1 MAAMSRSLTIRAAGL
16 LTVALLLGLTGTAA
30 AQAGPSRAPVSFDA
44 VVVLVIVLG
53 VMAYFMRGQI
63 RAQLQQDRTRL
74 AELASSPEGMQKLHT
89 QSKGVRTVAIVF
101 ALVAVLASALLLI
114 KINNTST
121 WALRYDPRV
130 HEQLGWW
137 FMGVGLLWLVTIV
150 CGALWVV
157 ASRNISRV
165 TAQRV
170 AAIRSRLVE
179 IETELEARAD
189 GPKADL
195 RAERQL
201 LESELRQL
209 GA

>member
-1 MAAMSRSLTIRAAGL
+1 MTRSVPVRAAVML
-16 LTVALLLGLTGTAA
+16 AVALLIAFAGTAA
-30 AQAGPSRAPVSFDA
+30 AQSAASRSPVPIDA

-53 VMAYFMRGQI
+53 VMAYFMRGQL
-63 RAQLQQDRTRL
+63 RAQLQQDKARL
-74 AELASSPEGMQKLHT
+74 AELASSPEGMQTLRT

-101 ALVAVLASALLLI
+101 AVVAVLVSALLLI

-150 CGALWVV
+150 CGALSLV
-157 ASRNISRV
+157 ASRNLARV
-165 TAQRV
+165 TTQRV

-189 GPKADL
+189 SPKADL
-195 RAERQL
+195 RAERQV

>member
-1 MAAMSRSLTIRAAGL
+1 MIRALSVRTAGL
-16 LTVALLLGLTGTAA
+16 LAVALLPVLAGSAA
-30 AQAGPSRAPVSFDA
+30 AQSAASRSPVPIDA
-44 VVVLVIVLG
+44 VVVLVVVLG
-53 VMAYFMRGQI
+53 VIAFFMRGQI
-63 RAQLQQDRTRL
+63 LAQLQQDKARL
-74 AELASSPEGMQKLHT
+74 TEAASSPEGIQTLRT
-89 QSKGVRTVAIVF
+89 QSKRVRIVAIVF
-101 ALVAVLASALLLI
+101 AVLAVLASAVLLI

-137 FMGVGLLWLVTIV
+137 FMGVGLVWLVTIV
-150 CGALWVV
+150 CGALALV
-157 ASRNISRV
+157 ASRNVARV
-165 TAQRV
+165 MMQRV

-179 IETELEARAD
+179 IETELEARAEN
-189 GPKADL
+189 PKADL

>member
-1 MAAMSRSLTIRAAGL
+1 MTRSMPVRAAAMLAVVLPIAFP
-16 LTVALLLGLTGTAA
+16 GTAA
-30 AQAGPSRAPVSFDA
+30 AQSAASRSPVPIDA
-44 VVVLVIVLG
+44 VVVLVLVLG

-63 RAQLQQDRTRL
+63 RAQFQQDRARL
-74 AELASSPEGMQKLHT
+74 AELAGTPEGMQGLRT
-89 QSKGVRTVAIVF
+89 QSKSVRTVAIVF
-101 ALVAVLASALLLI
+101 AVIAVLASAVLLI

-137 FMGVGLLWLVTIV
+137 FMGVGLLWVVTIV
-150 CGALWVV
+150 CGALALVV
-157 ASRNISRV
+157 SRNVARA
-165 TAQRV
+165 TMQRV

-189 GPKADL
+189 SPKAAL

>member
-1 MAAMSRSLTIRAAGL
+1 MSRPAPVRTAWLLAVSLLFAFA
-16 LTVALLLGLTGTAA
+16 GTAA
-30 AQAGPSRAPVSFDA
+30 AQSAASHSPVPIDA
-44 VVVLVIVLG
+44 LVVLVVVLG

-63 RAQLQQDRTRL
+63 RAQLQQDNARR
-74 AELASSPEGMQKLHT
+74 AELESSPEGIEKLRT
-89 QSKGVRTVAIVF
+89 QSKSVRIVAIVF
-101 ALVAVLASALLLI
+101 AVTAALASAVLLI

-121 WALRYDPRV
+121 WALRYNPRV

-137 FMGVGLLWLVTIV
+137 FMGVGLLWLVTIA
-150 CGALWVV
+150 CGALALV
-157 ASRNISRV
+157 ASRNVARV
-165 TAQRV
+165 TMQRV
-170 AAIRSRLVE
+170 AAIRSRLVQ

-189 GPKADL
+189 SPKADL

>member
-1 MAAMSRSLTIRAAGL
+1 MIRALSVRTAGL
-16 LTVALLLGLTGTAA
+16 LAVALLPVLAGTAA
-30 AQAGPSRAPVSFDA
+30 AQSAASRSPVPIDA
-44 VVVLVIVLG
+44 VVVLVVVLG
-53 VMAYFMRGQI
+53 VIAFFMRGQI
-63 RAQLQQDRTRL
+63 LAQLQQDKARL
-74 AELASSPEGMQKLHT
+74 TEAASSPEGIQTLRT
-89 QSKGVRTVAIVF
+89 RSKRVRIVAIVF
-101 ALVAVLASALLLI
+101 AVLAVLASAVLLI

-137 FMGVGLLWLVTIV
+137 FMGVGLVWLVTIV
-150 CGALWVV
+150 CGALALV
-157 ASRNISRV
+157 ASRNVARV
-165 TAQRV
+165 MMQRV

-179 IETELEARAD
+179 IETELEARAEN
-189 GPKADL
+189 PKADL

>member
-1 MAAMSRSLTIRAAGL
+1 MIRSVPVRAAAMLAVVLPIAFA
-16 LTVALLLGLTGTAA
+16 GTAA
-30 AQAGPSRAPVSFDA
+30 AQSAASRSPLPIDA
-44 VVVLVIVLG
+44 VVVPILVLG
-53 VMAYFMRGQI
+53 VVAYFMRGQI
-63 RAQLQQDRTRL
+63 RAQLQQDKSRL
-74 AELASSPEGMQKLHT
+74 AQLASSPEGMQTLRT

-101 ALVAVLASALLLI
+101 AVIAALASAVLLI

-137 FMGVGLLWLVTIV
+137 FMGLGLLWLVTIV
-150 CGALWVV
+150 CGVLALV
-157 ASRNISRV
+157 ASRNVARA
-165 TAQRV
+165 TMQRV

-189 GPKADL
+189 SPKADL

>member
-1 MAAMSRSLTIRAAGL
+1 MTVRAAWL
-16 LTVALLLGLTGTAA
+16 LAIALLLAFAGTAA
-30 AQAGPSRAPVSFDA
+30 AQTVPSRSPVSIDA
-44 VVVLVIVLG
+44 VLVLVVVLG

-63 RAQLQQDRTRL
+63 RAQLQQDKARL
-74 AELASSPEGMQKLHT
+74 VELAGTPEGMQKLRT
-89 QSKGVRTVAIVF
+89 QSKTVRTVAIVL
-101 ALVAVLASALLLI
+101 ALVTVLASAMLLI

-150 CGALWVV
+150 CGGLSLV
-157 ASRNISRV
+157 ASRNVTRV
-165 TAQRV
+165 TMQRV

-179 IETELEARAD
+179 IESELEARAES
-189 GPKADL
+189 PKADL

>member
-1 MAAMSRSLTIRAAGL
+1 MIRALPVRTAGL
-16 LTVALLLGLTGTAA
+16 LAVALLPVLAGTAA
-30 AQAGPSRAPVSFDA
+30 AQSAASRSPVPIDA
-44 VVVLVIVLG
+44 VVVLVVVLG
-53 VMAYFMRGQI
+53 VIAFFMRGQI
-63 RAQLQQDRTRL
+63 LAQLQQDKARL
-74 AELASSPEGMQKLHT
+74 TEAASSPEGIQTLRT
-89 QSKGVRTVAIVF
+89 QSKRVRIVAIVF
-101 ALVAVLASALLLI
+101 AVLAVLASAVLLI

-137 FMGVGLLWLVTIV
+137 FMGVGLVWLVTIV
-150 CGALWVV
+150 CGALALV
-157 ASRNISRV
+157 ASRNVARV
-165 TAQRV
+165 MMQRV

-179 IETELEARAD
+179 IETELEARAEN
-189 GPKADL
+189 PKADL

>member
-1 MAAMSRSLTIRAAGL
+1 MIRALPVRTAGL
-16 LTVALLLGLTGTAA
+16 LAVALLPVLAGSAA
-30 AQAGPSRAPVSFDA
+30 AQSAASRSPVPIDA
-44 VVVLVIVLG
+44 VVVLVVVLG
-53 VMAYFMRGQI
+53 VIAFFMRGQI
-63 RAQLQQDRTRL
+63 LAQLQQDKARL
-74 AELASSPEGMQKLHT
+74 TEAASSPEGIQTLRT
-89 QSKGVRTVAIVF
+89 QSKRVRIVAIVF
-101 ALVAVLASALLLI
+101 AVLAVLASAVLLI

-137 FMGVGLLWLVTIV
+137 FMGVGLVWLVTIV
-150 CGALWVV
+150 CGALALV
-157 ASRNISRV
+157 ASRNVARV
-165 TAQRV
+165 MMQRV

-179 IETELEARAD
+179 IETELEARAEN
-189 GPKADL
+189 PKADL

>member
-1 MAAMSRSLTIRAAGL
+1 MKGELSSRSSVRLA
-16 LTVALLLGLTGTAA
+16 VALLLASTGTAA
-30 AQAGPSRAPVSFDA
+30 AQAGMSRAPVSIDA
-44 VVVLVIVLG
+44 VVILVIVLG

-63 RAQLQQDRTRL
+63 RTQLQQDSARL
-74 AELASSPEGMQKLHT
+74 ADLAASPEGMQKLRT
-89 QSKGVRTVAIVF
+89 QGKGVRTAAIVL
-101 ALVAVLASALLLI
+101 AVVAVLVSAVLLI

-121 WALRYDPRV
+121 WALRYDSRV

-150 CGALWVV
+150 CGALWLI
-157 ASRNISRV
+157 ASRNLARV
-165 TAQRV
+165 VTQRV

-179 IETELEARAD
+179 IEAELEARAD
-189 GPKADL
+189 QPKADL

>member
-1 MAAMSRSLTIRAAGL
+1 MSRSVPVRAAGL
-16 LTVALLLGLTGTAA
+16 LAAALLLGLTGTAV
-30 AQAGPSRAPVSFDA
+30 AQAGPSRSPVSFDA

-74 AELASSPEGMQKLHT
+74 AELASSPEGMQKLRT

-101 ALVAVLASALLLI
+101 AVIAVLASALLLI

-150 CGALWVV
+150 CGALWLV
-157 ASRNISRV
+157 ASRNLARA
-165 TAQRV
+165 TMQRV

-179 IETELEARAD
+179 IETELEKRAD
-189 GPKADL
+189 SPKADL